1 MIAFIGQ
8 ILGCLLIAAGIGGVV
23 GWFLRQMSPGLH
35 TQEFVDANTA
45 LSLKEEMLESAQ
57 FELKVHAAGMKVLES
72 KVLEA
77 EERHLST
84 SQELSERN
92 DRLQSL
98 QKELAVRTQ
107 RMTALEAQEAAVQRR
122 MHEYAAAAATQSEE
136 IQQLQ
141 RQYKVSQQTI
151 QSNEQERLNL
161 QSRIT
166 EMEAASVEN
175 DRLHTRVEEL
185 EPAQGRVHWLE
196 VQLCDRDAEYRSAR
210 HQLTSQLA
218 ERDERIGKL
227 EFLSQH
233 LQEHETAIAQWETKY
248 ARSLAQHEVQVATL
262 QQQLT
267 TQEPLRAQLELNEQ
281 LLYER
286 AEQINGLQQRIQ
298 EFETQ
303 QQDLADQAKT
313 AGEKQEEITRLRK
326 RLLEVRAAL
335 RIKSDGGSV
344 APRLNTRPN
353 GSQLILEME
362 QSKVA
367 KDKPKDKPKDGA
379 KDDLSK
385 IHGIGPVFARTLY
398 KMGLYR
404 YGQIARW
411 TPEDINEVAKK
422 LYTAPDRIK
431 RDNWIASAKR
441 QHREKYGENL

>member
-45 LSLKEEMLESAQ
+45 LNLKEEMLESAQ
-57 FELKVHAAGMKVLES
+57 FELKVQAAGMKVLES

-77 EERHLST
+77 EELQLST
-84 SQELSERN
+84 CQELSERN
-92 DRLQSL
+92 NRLQAL
-98 QKELAVRTQ
+98 QEELAVRTQ

-122 MHEYAAAAATQSEE
+122 MHEYAATAATQSEE

-141 RQYKVSQQTI
+141 RQYKVAQQTI
-151 QSNEQERLNL
+151 QSDEQERHNL

-166 EMEAASVEN
+166 EMEAASAEN

-196 VQLCDRDAEYRSAR
+196 VQLCDRDAEYRAAL

-233 LQEHETAIAQWETKY
+233 LQEYETAIAQWETKY
-248 ARSLAQHEVQVATL
+248 ARSLAQHEAQVATL

-267 TQEPLRAQLELNEQ
+267 AQDQLQTQLTRNEQ
-281 LLYER
+281 FLHDR

-313 AGEKQEEITRLRK
+313 AGEKQEEIARLRK
-326 RLLEVRAAL
+326 RLVEVRAAL
-335 RIKSDGGSV
+335 RIKTDGGSV

-362 QSKVA
+362 QAKVA
-367 KDKPKDKPKDGA
+367 KEKPKDKPQDGP

-411 TPEDINEVAKK
+411 TPEDINKVAKK

>member
-141 RQYKVSQQTI
+141 RQYKVAQQTI

-362 QSKVA
+362 QAKVA

-441 QHREKYGENL
+441 QHREKYGESL

>member
-8 ILGCLLIAAGIGGVV
+8 ILGCLLIAAGIGGAV
-23 GWFLRQMSPGLH
+23 GWFLRQMSPGSH
-35 TQEFVDANTA
+35 TQEFEDVNTA
-45 LSLKEEMLESAQ
+45 LGLKEEMLESAQ
-57 FELKVHAAGMKVLES
+57 FELKVQAAGMKVLES

-77 EERHLST
+77 EELHLST

-92 DRLQSL
+92 ERLRTL
-98 QKELAVRTQ
+98 QEELAARTQ
-107 RMTALEAQEAAVQRR
+107 RLTGLEEEEAAVQRR
-122 MHEYAAAAATQSEE
+122 VREYAATAAAQSGE

-141 RQYKVSQQTI
+141 RQYKAAQQTI
-151 QSNEQERLNL
+151 KSNEQERHNL
-161 QSRIT
+161 QYRIA

-175 DRLHTRVEEL
+175 DRLHARVEEL

-196 VQLCDRDAEYRSAR
+196 VQLCDRDAEYRAAL

-233 LQEHETAIAQWETKY
+233 LQEHEQAVAQWEAKY
-248 ARSLAQHEVQVATL
+248 ARALTQHEAQIAKL
-262 QQQLT
+262 QQQLAAHE
-267 TQEPLRAQLELNEQ
+267 QLRSQLQLNEQ
-281 LLYER
+281 LLHER
-286 AEQINGLQQRIQ
+286 AEQINSLQQRIQ

-326 RLLEVRAAL
+326 RLVEVRAAL
-335 RIKSDGGSV
+335 RIKTDGGSV
-344 APRLNTRPN
+344 APRLKTRPN
-353 GSQLILEME
+353 GSQLSLEIE
-362 QSKVA
+362 QARVA
-367 KDKPKDKPKDGA
+367 KDKPKDGP

-385 IHGIGPVFARTLY
+385 IRGIGPVFARTLY
-398 KMGLYR
+398 KMGLHS

-411 TPEDINEVAKK
+411 TPEDIDKVAKK

-431 RDNWIASAKR
+431 RDNWIAGAKR
-441 QHREKYGENL
+441 QHREKYGETL

>member
-35 TQEFVDANTA
+35 TQEFVAANTT
-45 LSLKEEMLESAQ
+45 LNLKEEMLESAQ
-57 FELKVHAAGMKVLES
+57 FELKVQAAGMKVLES

-77 EERHLST
+77 EELQLST
-84 SQELSERN
+84 CQELSERN
-92 DRLQSL
+92 NRLQAL
-98 QKELAVRTQ
+98 QEELAVRTQ

-141 RQYKVSQQTI
+141 RQYKVAQQTI
-151 QSNEQERLNL
+151 QSNEQERHNL

-166 EMEAASVEN
+166 EMEAASAEN

-196 VQLCDRDAEYRSAR
+196 VQLCDRDAEYRAAL

-233 LQEHETAIAQWETKY
+233 LQEYETAIAQWETKY
-248 ARSLAQHEVQVATL
+248 ARSLAQHEAQVATL
-262 QQQLT
+262 QQQLAAQDQLQ
-267 TQEPLRAQLELNEQ
+267 TQLTRNEQ
-281 LLYER
+281 FLHDR

-313 AGEKQEEITRLRK
+313 AGEKQEEIARLRK
-326 RLLEVRAAL
+326 RLVEVRAAL
-335 RIKSDGGSV
+335 RIKTDGGSV

-353 GSQLILEME
+353 GSQLSLEME
-362 QSKVA
+362 QAKVA
-367 KDKPKDKPKDGA
+367 KDKPKDGP

-385 IHGIGPVFARTLY
+385 IHGIGPAFARTLY

-411 TPEDINEVAKK
+411 TPEDINKVAKK